1 MGSGWGTHGPWGTPF
16 SLVLASGDSLRGT
29 LAGPMALLRQ
39 AVRSVAQVG

>member
-16 SLVLASGDSLRGT
+16 SLVLASGGFPT
-29 LAGPMALLRQ
+29 WNFPGPMALLRQ